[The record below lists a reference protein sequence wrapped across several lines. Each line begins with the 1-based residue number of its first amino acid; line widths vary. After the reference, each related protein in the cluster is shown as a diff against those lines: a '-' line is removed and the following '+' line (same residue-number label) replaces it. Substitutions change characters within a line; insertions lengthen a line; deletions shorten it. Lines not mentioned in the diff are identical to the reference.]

1 MELQGQPGV
10 ELPPWGDGGEWGWEL
25 GRMDPCPV
33 CWWLCSRGEDH
44 IVPQWVGDG
53 CSAAVCL

>member
-10 ELPPWGDGGEWGWEL
+10 ELPPWGHGGEWGWEL